1 MTFVSL
7 LTEIERLEYLC
18 SHVLLTEGCSWSE
31 EVTETAWEEAE
42 TARFDTSE
50 SVFSFKT
57 IYHYHLLF
65 TGIIL

>member
-1 MTFVSL
+1 MKFVSL

-50 SVFSFKT
+50 KCF
-57 IYHYHLLF
+57 LL
-65 TGIIL
+65 